1 MTGRR
6 KVLTAAA
13 AFTLLAATAT
23 PVVEV
28 RAQAPVEVR
37 FSYETPP
44 GHIKSKTIELFA
56 ELLEAKSDGYYQVD
70 LFPAAQLVGPA
81 EEVAATARG
90 QIEMSAPYF
99 SYLGS
104 IEPLMNF
111 YQAPLVFDSY
121 EDLWAFLDTEEATDL
136 AARLEARGLQHID
149 YWFEAPSRLWTQSPV
164 HSVADLRGQKIRV
177 VPSAILQNAVE
188 AMGATPTAIPG
199 TELYLALQQ
208 GVADGA
214 FTAPTYGLT
223 FKFFEVSNAITNLD
237 LFYGGYFF
245 MVNKAWFDRQ
255 PPERQEQIREA
266 AAEARAFNQIE
277 VQQDLATV
285 DEALAAEGM
294 EVIQMTPELLAE
306 FRAALE
312 DFYAALDPEL
322 RDLIAIAQQ

>member
-1 MTGRR
+1 MRGRR
-6 KVLTAAA
+6 TLLTTVAALTAFAATLGLTTVPAA
-13 AFTLLAATAT
+13 A
-23 PVVEV
+23 E
-28 RAQAPVEVR
+28 VEVR

-44 GHIKSKTIELFA
+44 AHIKSRTIELFA
-56 ELLEAKSDGYYQVD
+56 QLLEEKSEGYYNVR

-99 SYLGS
+99 SYLAS
-104 IEPLMNF
+104 IEPLMNI
-111 YQAPLVFDSY
+111 YQVPLVFDSY
-121 EDLWAFLDTEEATDL
+121 EQLWDFLATDDAADL
-136 AARLEARGLQHID
+136 AARLERRGLQHIE
-149 YWFEAPSRLWTQSPV
+149 YWFESPSRLWTQAPV
-164 HSVADLRGQKIRV
+164 RSVADLRGQKIRV
-177 VPSAILQNAVE
+177 VPSAILQDAVA

-245 MVNKAWFDRQ
+245 MVNKNWFDRQ
-255 PPERQEQIREA
+255 PPERQEQIRAA

-277 VQQDLATV
+277 VQKDLAMV
-285 DEALAAEGM
+285 DDALAAEGM

-306 FRAALE
+306 FRTALE
-312 DFYAALDPEL
+312 GFYAGLDSEL
-322 RDLIAIAQQ
+322 QALIAIAQE

>member
-1 MTGRR
+1 MTSRR
-6 KVLTAAA
+6 
-13 AFTLLAATAT
+13 TLLAVATALT
-23 PVVEV
+23 VVGASAVTTET

-37 FSYETPP
+37 FSFETPP
-44 GHIKSKTIELFA
+44 GHIKSKTIELFK
-56 ELLEAKSDGYYQVD
+56 ELLEAKSDGYYQVN

-104 IEPLMNF
+104 IEPAMNF
-111 YQAPLVFDSY
+111 YQLPLVFESY
-121 EDLWAFLDTEEATDL
+121 EQLWEFLATDEAADL
-136 AARLEARGLQHID
+136 AGRLERRGLQHIE
-149 YWFEAPSRLWTQSPV
+149 YWFESPSRLWTQRPV
-164 HSVADLRGQKIRV
+164 RSVADLRGQKIRV

-255 PPERQEQIREA
+255 PAERQEQIMAA
-266 AAEARAFNQIE
+266 AAEARVFNEIE
-277 VQQDLATV
+277 VQQDLAMV

-294 EVIQMTPELLAE
+294 EVIQVTPEMLAE
-306 FRAALE
+306 FRGALE
-312 DFYAALDPEL
+312 GFYAGLDEELKALLAVVE
-322 RDLIAIAQQ
+322 